1 MKACGLIVEYNPFHN
16 GHLHHVEQAKEISGA
31 ECIIA
36 VMSGSFLQRGEPA
49 IIDKYHRTLAALKGG
64 VDLVVELPYTYAV
77 QSSHLFATG
86 AVKTLNEMG
95 ASSICFGSESG
106 NVARFVESYHHFSEH
121 KDTYIEVLRKA
132 LDQGKS
138 YPSASEEAHHEI
150 GMTSQAIDLTQP
162 NNILGYS
169 YVKAIKDHQLAIQPL
184 TIKRTKSGYHDESI
198 SDTIASATSIRS
210 EILAKGHLT
219 EKVRHTLPDSTICQL
234 LDYYAKA
241 SLWHTWENYFPFI
254 LYRIQTMDTD
264 ELRDIHGVDEG
275 LEFRIKKSA
284 KHATCMQDLIS
295 ATKTKRY
302 TWTRLQRIFVHL
314 LTNTTKQAIQPI
326 IDEQPIPYIRLL
338 GMNGTGQSYLSQI
351 KNDMDVPIVSSLQQH
366 KSTMMKI
373 EERATHAYYSVLP
386 STIQQNLWKQEIQSV
401 IRI

>member
-1 MKACGLIVEYNPFHN
+1 KCICRVSIHFMIECLFIFFQELNEYFHRELFYTYICQDYIIVSDHNPKYSFTLPIRIGYFLLQLTKETMRSWFTMKACGLIVEYNPFHN

-138 YPSASEEAHHEI
+138 YPSASEEAYHEI

-169 YVKAIKDHQLAIQPL
+169 YIKAIKDHQLSIQPL

-198 SDTIASATSIRS
+198 SD
-210 EILAKGHLT
+210 
-219 EKVRHTLPDSTICQL
+219 
-234 LDYYAKA
+234 
-241 SLWHTWENYFPFI
+241 
-254 LYRIQTMDTD
+254 
-264 ELRDIHGVDEG
+264 
-275 LEFRIKKSA
+275 
-284 KHATCMQDLIS
+284 
-295 ATKTKRY
+295 
-302 TWTRLQRIFVHL
+302 
-314 LTNTTKQAIQPI
+314 
-326 IDEQPIPYIRLL
+326 
-338 GMNGTGQSYLSQI
+338 
-351 KNDMDVPIVSSLQQH
+351 
-366 KSTMMKI
+366 
-373 EERATHAYYSVLP
+373 
-386 STIQQNLWKQEIQSV
+386 
-401 IRI
+401 